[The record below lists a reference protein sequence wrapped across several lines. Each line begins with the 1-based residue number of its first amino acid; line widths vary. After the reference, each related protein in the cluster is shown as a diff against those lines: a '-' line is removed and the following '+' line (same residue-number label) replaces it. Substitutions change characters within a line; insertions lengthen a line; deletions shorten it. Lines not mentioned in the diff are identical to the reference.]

1 MTPEDIVRMV
11 ETDMKE
17 GGLAYQPVYWQTKL
31 LLRIKALVEN
41 ERAKAQKEQ
50 KPAAQDGVG
59 VGPVGPEVRG
69 LRSGQGT
76 DPVPLPDQSPGP
88 ARGPQGA

>member
-17 GGLAYQPVYWQTKL
+17 GGMAYQPVYWQTKL

-41 ERAKAQKEQ
+41 ERAKAVKEI
-50 KPAAQDGVG
+50 K
-59 VGPVGPEVRG
+59 
-69 LRSGQGT
+69 GT
-76 DPVPLPDQSPGP
+76 EDQI
-88 ARGPQGA
+88 Q

>member
-17 GGLAYQPVYWQTKL
+17 GGLAYQPAYWKTKL

-41 ERAKAQKEQ
+41 ERAKAVKVEEPN
-50 KPAAQDGVG
+50 K
-59 VGPVGPEVRG
+59 
-69 LRSGQGT
+69 
-76 DPVPLPDQSPGP
+76 
-88 ARGPQGA
+88 